1 MSAEAVRLMTTG
13 YAAIPGDS
21 IAKYGYGLSIGTTF
35 GTRIWQH
42 GGAINGFD
50 ANVTMFPDKR
60 ISIVVLD
67 NRSGNP
73 IGGLNT
79 LIAREVAKLVAP
91 APSEPPA
98 PRAPTAAER
107 AAIAGSYAQGRRR
120 MDFAADGN
128 TLVFRQGSVALPVQ
142 MVGTDRITF
151 TPPGGSPTTMILV
164 RDAQGRVAY
173 LHQGLRALARQ

>member
-1 MSAEAVRLMTTG
+1 
-13 YAAIPGDS
+13 
-21 IAKYGYGLSIGTTF
+21 
-35 GTRIWQH
+35 
-42 GGAINGFD
+42 
-50 ANVTMFPDKR
+50 
-60 ISIVVLD
+60 VLD

-120 MDFAADGN
+120 VDFEVRGD
-128 TLVFRQGSVALPVQ
+128 TLMFSQGSVTLPVQ
-142 MVGTDRITF
+142 MIGTDRITF
-151 TPPGGSPTTMILV
+151 RPPTGPATTMILV
-164 RDAQGRVAY
+164 RDAQGRVTY
-173 LHQGLRALARQ
+173 LHQGLRALARLAHR